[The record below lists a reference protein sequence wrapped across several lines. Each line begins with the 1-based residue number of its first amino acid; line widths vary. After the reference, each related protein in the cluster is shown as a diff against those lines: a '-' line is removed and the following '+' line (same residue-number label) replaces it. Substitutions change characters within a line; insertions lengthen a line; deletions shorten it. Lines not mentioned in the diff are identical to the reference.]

1 MADLNALAQVIEGSG
16 IKKQKIADVLGIS
29 KQGLAN
35 KLAGRAPFQ
44 LAEIRP
50 LCDLLGLSDAQ
61 RDDIF
66 LS

>member
-1 MADLNALAQVIEGSG
+1 MADLNALAQAIEDSG
-16 IKKQKIADVLGIS
+16 IKKQKIAEVLGIS

-35 KLAGRAPFQ
+35 KLGGRAPFQ
-44 LAEIRP
+44 LTEIRP
-50 LCDLLGLSDAQ
+50 LCDLLGLSDTQ